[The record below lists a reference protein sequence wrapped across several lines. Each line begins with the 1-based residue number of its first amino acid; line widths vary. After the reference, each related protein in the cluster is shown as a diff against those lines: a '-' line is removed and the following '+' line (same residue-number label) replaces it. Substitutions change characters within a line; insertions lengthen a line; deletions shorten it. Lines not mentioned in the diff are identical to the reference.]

1 MPYIH
6 FTEEQKR
13 FAASVDLVE
22 FLRQRGEK
30 LLPSGHEK
38 RLDSDHSITVRGN
51 ELYDHAAEK
60 GGGPISFAQTFY
72 HLSYPDAVTLLLGG
86 SAAGACSP
94 TEKQAEVEKSSLN
107 CHPPTTPCAASM
119 PICLRSGTSSV
130 TC

>member
-13 FAASVDLVE
+13 LAASVDLVE

-51 ELYDHAAEK
+51 EWYDHAAEK
-60 GGGPISFAQTFY
+60 GGGRSPSPRPFT
-72 HLSYPDAVTLLLGG
+72 T
-86 SAAGACSP
+86 SAIRMPSRSCWADQRQEPAYQ
-94 TEKQAEVEKSSLN
+94 KKSR
-107 CHPPTTPCAASM
+107 
-119 PICLRSGTSSV
+119 LR
-130 TC
+130 

>member
-6 FTEEQKR
+6 FAEEQKR
-13 FAASVDLVE
+13 LAASVDLVE

-51 ELYDHAAEK
+51 EWYDHAEEK

-72 HLSYPDAVTLLLGG
+72 HLSYLR
-86 SAAGACSP
+86 
-94 TEKQAEVEKSSLN
+94 
-107 CHPPTTPCAASM
+107 PCRWQSGL
-119 PICLRSGTSSV
+119 PSESGTHSG
-130 TC
+130 

>member
-13 FAASVDLVE
+13 LAASVDLVE

-51 ELYDHAAEK
+51 EWYDHAAEK
-60 GGGPISFAQTFY
+60 AEARSPSPRPFT
-72 HLSYPDAVTLLLGG
+72 T
-86 SAAGACSP
+86 SAIRMPSRSCWADQRQEPAYQ
-94 TEKQAEVEKSSLN
+94 KKSR
-107 CHPPTTPCAASM
+107 
-119 PICLRSGTSSV
+119 LR
-130 TC
+130 

>member
-13 FAASVDLVE
+13 LAASVDLVE

-51 ELYDHAAEK
+51 AW
-60 GGGPISFAQTFY
+60 
-72 HLSYPDAVTLLLGG
+72 
-86 SAAGACSP
+86 
-94 TEKQAEVEKSSLN
+94 
-107 CHPPTTPCAASM
+107 
-119 PICLRSGTSSV
+119 
-130 TC
+130 